1 MEQQL
6 QVQDFIQIARRRL
19 YTVIA
24 VFLVFAVL
32 GVFVVQLLPPVYR
45 SSGIVAV
52 ESQQIPDDLVRSTVR
67 GSADQAIGFIQQVV
81 LTDAR
86 LEQLMQEHQ
95 LYEDELAS
103 SHLPRVI
110 QKLRDNV
117 AVEAIRDP
125 YGRQAVIAFTVSF
138 DHTEPAT
145 AQAVATEL
153 TELFLVENA
162 QSRHRRASETVEF
175 LRRETERLNGEARA
189 LEQQVAD
196 FKQGNSDALPEHLT
210 MRVNMLQQAE
220 FDLQAV
226 RREIAATEQER
237 RFLTSQMATLN
248 EQTPVGRDSSPSD
261 LTPEQR
267 LHALRRELA
276 SATAAYTE
284 AHPDV
289 SRLRRLVAKAEAEVR
304 AQKGGNS
311 AEPIAAWS
319 PERSQLQAN
328 IVAAES
334 RLNSL
339 IDQEKELN
347 ARLSELRSQIMR
359 TAEVEQ
365 SLREVDLSYQQ
376 AVHEYS
382 DVRSKLREAE
392 LAESLESQEMAE
404 RFTLVQAPTLPVLP
418 DRPHRPKLAAVALL
432 LSLGSA
438 VAVAFVIELLD
449 KRVHD
454 VRTLMRLIGERPFGV
469 IPYISRAQETRT
481 RIFIALTKWIAFASI
496 LAALTF
502 VGHQNAEPLSDAL
515 ASLYY

>member
-6 QVQDFIQIARRRL
+6 QVQDFIEIARRRL
-19 YTVIA
+19 PIVIA

-32 GVFVVQLLPPVYR
+32 GVFVVLLLPPVYR
-45 SSGIVAV
+45 SSGIIAV

-67 GSADQAIGFIQQVV
+67 GTADQAIGFIQQVV

-86 LEQLMQEHQ
+86 LEQMMQEHS

-103 SHLPRVI
+103 SHLPRIV
-110 QKLRDNV
+110 QEFRDNIV
-117 AVEAIRDP
+117 IEAIRDP
-125 YGRQAVIAFTVSF
+125 YDRRAVIAFSVSF

-153 TELFLVENA
+153 TELFLLENA
-162 QSRHRRASETVEF
+162 QTRHRRASETVEF
-175 LRRETERLNGEARA
+175 LRREADHLDAEARA
-189 LEQQVAD
+189 LEEQVAD
-196 FKQGNSDALPEHLT
+196 FKQANSDALPEHLT

-237 RFLTSQMATLN
+237 RFLSSQMATLT
-248 EQTPVGRDSSPSD
+248 EQAPIGGDLSPSD

-267 LHALRRELA
+267 LSALRRELA

-284 AHPDV
+284 VHPDV

-304 AQKGGNS
+304 AQEGRGS
-311 AEPIAAWS
+311 ADPFAVWS
-319 PERSQLQAN
+319 PDRAQLQAN

-339 IDQEKELN
+339 KDQERKLN

-365 SLREVDLSYQQ
+365 SLREVDMSYQQ
-376 AVHEYS
+376 AVQEYS
-382 DVRSKLREAE
+382 DIRSKLREAE
-392 LAESLESQEMAE
+392 LAEALESQEMAE
-404 RFTLVQAPTLPVLP
+404 RFTLVQAPALPVLP
-418 DRPHRPKLAAVALL
+418 DRPQRPKLAAAALV

-438 VAVAFVIELLD
+438 VAVAVLIELLD

-481 RIFIALTKWIAFASI
+481 RILIALTKWTTFAAV

-502 VGHQNAEPLSDAL
+502 VGHQKAEPLSNVL